1 MELNQTLSNVT
12 FPTKKKDAVGL
23 DADYVAQYFHVFED
37 QTTESIFANKKV
49 LIFGMPNLWRD
60 IDTQQVEH
68 IIANKDA
75 LMATGL
81 DAIHI
86 VSPFETYTLA
96 AYEAQT
102 LRHFQYISDANLDFT
117 ESLGMKTKITDQ
129 SYVGKGE
136 TCWRYAILVEN
147 KVITRMWQEDGY
159 DSTFTALTS
168 YPPMSKTKP
177 TDILRD
183 LNTATGGT

>member
-1 MELNQTLSNVT
+1 MELNQTLSNVI
-12 FPTKKKDAVGL
+12 FPTKKKSAVGL

-49 LIFGMPNLWRD
+49 LIFGMPNLWRN
-60 IDTQQVEH
+60 IDTQQVEQ
-68 IIANKDA
+68 IIANKDS

-102 LRHFQYISDANLDFT
+102 LRHFQYISDANLEFT
-117 ESLGMKTKITDQ
+117 ESLGMKTKFTDQ

-147 KVITRMWQEDGY
+147 KVITRIWQEDGY
-159 DSTFTALTS
+159 ASTFTALTS
-168 YPPMSKTKP
+168 YPPMSKTRPK
-177 TDILRD
+177 DVLFD
-183 LNTATGGT
+183 LQRA

>member
-1 MELNQTLSNVT
+1 MELNQTLSNVI

-60 IDTQQVEH
+60 NDTNQVKSIID
-68 IIANKDA
+68 NKDA

-147 KVITRMWQEDGY
+147 KVITKIWQEDGY
-159 DSTFTALTS
+159 ASTTS
-168 YPPMSKTKP
+168 YPAVVNTNP
-177 TDILRD
+177 TTILSD
-183 LNTATGGT
+183 LQSA